1 MKKMKIMENK
11 IKTPVPALRCLK
23 IKEEKTH
30 KNPFPVYQLIKYPIP
45 NFVVTNCVKPADSNF
60 FRSLV
65 IFTVKVLSST
75 KLSVSHNCSI
85 SFSLL
90 TTFPLFFIRVNKMR
104 YSFFV
109 KEIT

>member
-11 IKTPVPALRCLK
+11 IKNAGSGPSLLK

-60 FRSLV
+60 FRSHV
-65 IFTVKVLSST
+65 MFTVKVLSST
-75 KLSVSHNCSI
+75 KYHLFSI
-85 SFSLL
+85 FRCKYNMLL
-90 TTFPLFFIRVNKMR
+90 TSPLRMF
-104 YSFFV
+104 
-109 KEIT
+109 